1 MRSLQANWIRNDGCA
16 DRPLWEGRTKE
27 VVGVLD
33 ASLEGDLIAAP
44 LLRPHGFPYEK
55 APGVLNVLNAPGGGD
70 FSLEVGP

>member
-1 MRSLQANWIRNDGCA
+1 VV
-16 DRPLWEGRTKE
+16 WEGRTKE
-27 VVGVLD
+27 VVGIFD